1 MCSALGLSP
10 DMRTLIV
17 LLALF
22 AAAKVG
28 VKEWLYRS
36 ATDDVIVSAY
46 RQRAADAC
54 TKTEPSKKAG
64 FSDKTWSDRA
74 NALLSIGNTAVPVY
88 VWQTD
93 HEAWAKKFR
102 NPYLTLVLEKSA
114 GGVRCDYDIV
124 NGVATARTL

>member
-1 MCSALGLSP
+1 MK
-10 DMRTLIV
+10 TLIV

-22 AAAKVG
+22 AATKVG

-46 RQRAADAC
+46 RMRAADAC
-54 TKTEPSKKAG
+54 TKTELSRKAG
-64 FSDKTWSDRA
+64 ASDKSWSDGARA
-74 NALLSIGNTAVPVY
+74 HVSIGNVTEKVY
-88 VWQTD
+88 VWQTE
-93 HEAWAKKFR
+93 HEAWMKRIR

-124 NGVATARTL
+124 NGLATARVL